1 MVAAHSQR
9 SNQLHRADQ
18 LELSQARSRWAPS
31 PHSREHHGKGG
42 KTEGEEQANMLRKR
56 KHSNTRNKVCFEY
69 DRVNNH
75 LRLLGYVQK
84 VVVP

>member
-1 MVAAHSQR
+1 
-9 SNQLHRADQ
+9 
-18 LELSQARSRWAPS
+18 
-31 PHSREHHGKGG
+31 
-42 KTEGEEQANMLRKR
+42 MLRKR
-56 KHSNTRNKVCFEY
+56 KHLNTRNEVCFEY